1 MVVSFY
7 FEVGAINIY
16 VKIYPNS
23 NLITGKPSLFPCVVS
38 ERVSHTYINLEW
50 DKVEKL
56 SWKNQ
61 DSLFP
66 TWLLKHKSPKSTKQ
80 RENSDEN

>member
-56 SWKNQ
+56 SWKTKTVF
-61 DSLFP
+61 FP
-66 TWLLKHKSPKSTKQ
+66 P
-80 RENSDEN
+80 DY